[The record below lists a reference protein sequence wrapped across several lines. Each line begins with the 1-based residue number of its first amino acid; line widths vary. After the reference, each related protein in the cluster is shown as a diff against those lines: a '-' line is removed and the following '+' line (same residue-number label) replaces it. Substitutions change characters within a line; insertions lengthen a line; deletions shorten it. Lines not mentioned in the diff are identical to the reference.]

1 MEGEERSVKKRRK
14 GRRRGQDWRGGE
26 RKGER
31 FRGDKRTA
39 SWLCFPF
46 AESPHSPLSVLCFA
60 SLCLAR
66 ERVKETRRVL
76 EFNTEKREKPSQFSL
91 FFPLLVLDCDT
102 GCVTNRCCLSFA
114 RSAAKQLVQL
124 TS

>member
-91 FFPLLVLDCDT
+91 FSPSSFWTAILAVLQTDVACHS
-102 GCVTNRCCLSFA
+102 LA
-114 RSAAKQLVQL
+114 VQQSSL
-124 TS
+124 YN